1 MECKIK
7 NHYRILILINDW
19 CGDIV
24 YLFFFFRKTENAWC
38 DLFNYFNN
46 IQYKWKVLLY
56 IYTIGSER
64 ELVVSKLA
72 RPVQ

>member
-1 MECKIK
+1 MTDVV
-7 NHYRILILINDW
+7 ILFI
-19 CGDIV
+19 
-24 YLFFFFRKTENAWC
+24 YFFFLEKLKMH
-38 DLFNYFNN
+38 DVIYLIIFNN